1 MDSYT
6 IRCLLDCP
14 NCSLLDF
21 TLEDNFLQNRILL
34 CASHMVGL
42 VFGNCS
48 LIPAVSSPAAA
59 DDPATSIFDRPDEPA
74 PAAVEPAAPA
84 STTPTPAALET
95 AEESATGTFIPSCTA
110 PAAAEVPA
118 PAVEPAAPASTT
130 STPAALETAEESAT
144 GTFIPSCTAPAA
156 AEVPAPAA
164 AAETLAVNRK
174 RKREECDTAT
184 KRKFKRKRRTDTKE
198 EHDKLMAVYQT
209 LLQKKKEGFL
219 GISIHKKTEIKKL
232 GYGYNAFYAYRPIVE
247 LSIADPAAYIAA
259 VALKGNE
266 SLSSFAGYCKG
277 LLTTMPNLK
286 ELRKSGVLLS

>member
-59 DDPATSIFDRPDEPA
+59 DDPATSILDRPDEPA

-110 PAAAEVPA
+110 PAAAEV
-118 PAVEPAAPASTT
+118 T
-130 STPAALETAEESAT
+130 
-144 GTFIPSCTAPAA
+144 
-156 AEVPAPAA
+156 APAA